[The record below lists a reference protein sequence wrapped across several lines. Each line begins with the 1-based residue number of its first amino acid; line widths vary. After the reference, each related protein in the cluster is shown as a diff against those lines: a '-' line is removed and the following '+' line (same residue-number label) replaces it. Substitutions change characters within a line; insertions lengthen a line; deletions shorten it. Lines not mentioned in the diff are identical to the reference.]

1 MSSLPVSV
9 PASFPLCLPYSGCPH
24 HFPFLHL
31 PVSALPITSHVG
43 PSSRFISFPCQTPSF
58 PTSVSFTFHLKAT
71 VTYHLRDPPI
81 PSHFSPLITSLLWTP
96 HHPPSLYLH
105 HFPSLCLITF
115 HLWSSSQPSNTCC
128 FCPFITFHPCTLITS
143 YTCPPITFPL
153 CTPITSCLG
162 TLTSPRFH
170 QLLS

>member
-71 VTYHLRDPPI
+71 VTYHLRDPPSPPI
-81 PSHFSPLITSLLWTP
+81 LVPSSPPFSGLHIT
-96 HHPPSLYLH
+96 HH
-105 HFPSLCLITF
+105 LCT
-115 HLWSSSQPSNTCC
+115 S
-128 FCPFITFHPCTLITS
+128 ITFHPYASSPFIFGPHLSPPTLAVSVPSLLSIPVLS
-143 YTCPPITFPL
+143 SPPIPV
-153 CTPITSCLG
+153 
-162 TLTSPRFH
+162 
-170 QLLS
+170 LLSLFLSVPPSPPALVP